1 MTKAPP
7 MRFFLD
13 EGVPHSVGR
22 FLEEQG
28 FTVIYLEDKLA
39 KGSKDTLVAAVS
51 EANDAVL
58 IAFDADFKSL
68 ASRNGI
74 GHKRFRK
81 LSLLRFERC
90 RESRAV
96 ERLAAALS
104 LIKHEWEIADQQR
117 DRRLFI
123 VVTAD
128 TIRTN
133 R

>member
-1 MTKAPP
+1 

-22 FLEEQG
+22 FLEAEG

-58 IAFDADFKSL
+58 IAFDADFKAL
-68 ASRNGI
+68 ASRSGI
-74 GHKRFRK
+74 GTKRFRR

-96 ERLAAALS
+96 KRLTAALS
-104 LIKHEWEIADQQR
+104 LIKHEWGIADGSR
-117 DRRLFI
+117 DRRIFI
-123 VVTAD
+123 IITAD